1 MTKLLLG
8 CAVFAMATGCVT
20 ARVERKAAVKVVE
33 LSELNGATASADN
46 TYICEEGNKPGSN
59 IKTPVCQTVRQRDLD
74 ASRALDNVVIG
85 QDQSSPAV
93 NDAAGAFPLPGH
105 RLFIRHAKEPP
116 Q

>member
-33 LSELNGATASADN
+33 LNELSGATASVDN

-59 IKTPVCQTVRQRDLD
+59 IKTPVCQTVRNREIERQS
-74 ASRALDNVVIG
+74 A
-85 QDQSSPAV
+85 QDTLHRMMQS
-93 NDAAGAFPLPGH
+93 GYK
-105 RLFIRHAKEPP
+105 R
-116 Q
+116 

>member
-33 LSELNGATASADN
+33 LNELSGSTASADN

-59 IKTPVCQTVRQRDLD
+59 IKAPVCQSLRQREVERQ
-74 ASRALDNVVIG
+74 AT
-85 QDQSSPAV
+85 QDTLHRMMQS
-93 NDAAGAFPLPGH
+93 GYK
-105 RLFIRHAKEPP
+105 R
-116 Q
+116 